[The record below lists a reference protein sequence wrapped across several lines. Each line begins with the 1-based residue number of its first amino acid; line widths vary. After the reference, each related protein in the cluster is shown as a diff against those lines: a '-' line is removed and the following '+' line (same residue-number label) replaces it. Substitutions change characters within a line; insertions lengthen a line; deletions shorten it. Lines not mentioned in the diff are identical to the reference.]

1 VRRTL
6 LAMALFGALLLL
18 FLFLR
23 ARSENQLQADG
34 TRVLVKSVEE
44 QERAKLESADAA
56 LPLSD
61 SAAAAARAMAEGTR
75 ASPDAPAGPEPDAR
89 IDGLVVLP
97 DGRPAPLARVQYI
110 QWRSDRGPEDQPEDS
125 TMTDEQGLFTL
136 NPAPTGR
143 LRLVA
148 MSDEFA
154 SSAANEFELAPGE
167 RKRNLRLELREYGRI
182 RALVLDAHDAP
193 RAGIALSCQELA
205 TGKAQFG
212 ETDAAGRFEF
222 TKAVP
227 GDQLVSFKLPR
238 EELEELRTDSPYLG
252 NLFEACGGERGVEV
266 APGQT
271 VEVVLGGITA
281 GALHLTGHVRCG
293 ERLLPRIWIAAESDE
308 IYYRE
313 APRARTNERGEYELW
328 IPGAGAY
335 RFQVL
340 GAGGGLFMQREH
352 ALNTEH
358 EQQLDFDLPGASLS
372 GRVVDRA
379 GVPQAGVQVTLSG
392 SAASPVHADDYGVI
406 GPLQSSDAEGHFAFV
421 FLPPDTYELRA
432 LPVSKPDA
440 ESVFGAARLR
450 GIELAAGATRNDVE
464 IVLTPGCTI
473 RGTVHGAP
481 EGGERLLRVLAYDE
495 SGHAVASTR
504 VDPDASFVLRGLS
517 EGSYG
522 LRASGY
528 TYEGAVAAP
537 LRVRAG
543 REEQVEL
550 SVGPAAMVTLSAKWP
565 AGVQPLALELV
576 LRDTRGNRVYEAN
589 FDPQWPVRLRYGLA
603 AGTYALEFSAAGG
616 WSGTETLIADS
627 GKESSLEVLLRHA
640 K

>member
-1 VRRTL
+1 
-6 LAMALFGALLLL
+6 
-18 FLFLR
+18 
-23 ARSENQLQADG
+23 
-34 TRVLVKSVEE
+34 
-44 QERAKLESADAA
+44 
-56 LPLSD
+56 
-61 SAAAAARAMAEGTR
+61 
-75 ASPDAPAGPEPDAR
+75 
-89 IDGLVVLP
+89 
-97 DGRPAPLARVQYI
+97 
-110 QWRSDRGPEDQPEDS
+110 
-125 TMTDEQGLFTL
+125 
-136 NPAPTGR
+136 
-143 LRLVA
+143 
-148 MSDEFA
+148 
-154 SSAANEFELAPGE
+154 
-167 RKRNLRLELREYGRI
+167 
-182 RALVLDAHDAP
+182 
-193 RAGIALSCQELA
+193 
-205 TGKAQFG
+205 
-212 ETDAAGRFEF
+212 
-222 TKAVP
+222 
-227 GDQLVSFKLPR
+227 
-238 EELEELRTDSPYLG
+238 
-252 NLFEACGGERGVEV
+252 
-266 APGQT
+266 
-271 VEVVLGGITA
+271 
-281 GALHLTGHVRCG
+281 
-293 ERLLPRIWIAAESDE
+293 
-308 IYYRE
+308 
-313 APRARTNERGEYELW
+313 
-328 IPGAGAY
+328 
-335 RFQVL
+335 
-340 GAGGGLFMQREH
+340 
-352 ALNTEH
+352 
-358 EQQLDFDLPGASLS
+358 
-372 GRVVDRA
+372 
-379 GVPQAGVQVTLSG
+379 VQVTLSG